1 MVQPSAASFASI
13 AARKEVSKTDSKE
26 KFVNRT
32 RKDSLTRLN
41 ENRWNDIVYYEVGVS
56 SFHQPEEEYMYST

>member
-1 MVQPSAASFASI
+1 MVQPSASFASI
-13 AARKEVSKTDSKE
+13 AARKEVSKPDSQVKL
-26 KFVNRT
+26 VNRT

-41 ENRWNDIVYYEVGVS
+41 ENRWNGIVYYEAGVS